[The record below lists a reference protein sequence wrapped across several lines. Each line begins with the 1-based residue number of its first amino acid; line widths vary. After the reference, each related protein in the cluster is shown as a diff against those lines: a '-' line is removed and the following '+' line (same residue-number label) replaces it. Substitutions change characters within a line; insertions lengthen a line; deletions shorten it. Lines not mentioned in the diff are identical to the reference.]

1 MNIRL
6 LLILILFIIMVVLM
20 VRGKLTFVISLPVL
34 AFGIALFAGVPLF
47 GDDGMMQVVFEGGVI
62 KMAGSYAA
70 LIISAW
76 LGAMMN
82 NTGISKQLLKQQQ
95 SLAVISHF

>member
-6 LLILILFIIMVVLM
+6 LLIIALFIIMVVLM

-34 AFGIALFAGVPLF
+34 AFGIALFAGVPMV
-47 GDDGMMQVVFEGGVI
+47 GEDGMMQVVFEEGVV
-62 KMAGSYAA
+62 KMSNSYAA

-76 LGAMMN
+76 MGAMMN
-82 NTGISKQLLKQQQ
+82 NTGISKTIIKTTAELEVG
-95 SLAVISHF
+95 S